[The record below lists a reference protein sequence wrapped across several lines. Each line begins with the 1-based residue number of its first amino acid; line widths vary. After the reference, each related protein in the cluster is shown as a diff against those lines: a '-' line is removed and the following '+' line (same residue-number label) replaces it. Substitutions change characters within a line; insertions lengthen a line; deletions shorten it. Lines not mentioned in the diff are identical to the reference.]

1 MAKRRG
7 AGEGS
12 IYKRADDRWAGTLTV
27 GRDANGMRR
36 RVTVYAAT
44 QAEVVEKLQDLQAQC
59 REGRIPENPS
69 RLLLSEYLDH
79 WLANVVTLE
88 RSDGTARIYKRA
100 ADYVR
105 PFIGGV
111 RLLELRRAHVEDLF
125 VQLRR
130 LPRIEVIERVLNVK
144 GVEGREEKLK
154 RLAKARRA
162 AEPLDGGTLATVR
175 TALGSALDRARK
187 AGLIAIN
194 PVRDASAV
202 RSAPKRRKFLDATE
216 LDRFLRE
223 AARDRYATFWALAVQ
238 SGARLGELL
247 GLRWG
252 CVDFRRGVIRIER
265 QWRPE
270 TRKLADPK
278 SRHAVREVTLSGAA
292 MEALRVHRAALGAV
306 PHPESLV
313 FATAT
318 GRPPHPSTLTRNHLK
333 PILRRAGLPPE
344 TRIHDL
350 RHGSASV
357 LADAGT
363 PLNVLKERLGHHSL
377 RVTEIYLHSSPEAQR
392 KAAET
397 IDAVLSV
404 PRQTAS

>member
-12 IYKRADDRWAGTLTV
+12 VYRRSDNRWAGTVTV
-27 GRDANGMRR
+27 GRDANGKRR

-44 QAEVVEKLQDLQAQC
+44 QNEVVEKLQKVRNDS

-69 RLLLSEYLDH
+69 RLTLAEYLDH
-79 WLANVVTLE
+79 WIENVVVLE
-88 RSDGTARIYKRA
+88 RSAGTVRVYGRA
-100 ADYVR
+100 VDYVR
-105 PFIGGV
+105 PFIGGL
-111 RLLELRRAHVEDLF
+111 RLLELRRAHIEDLF
-125 VQLRR
+125 LQLRR
-130 LPRIEVIERVLNVK
+130 LPRIEVAERILNVK
-144 GVEGREEKLK
+144 GVEGRGEKLE
-154 RLAKARRA
+154 RLRKAPRA
-162 AEPLDGGTLATVR
+162 AEPLDSESLKTVR

-194 PVRDASAV
+194 PVRDVTTV

-223 AARDRYATFWALAVQ
+223 ASQDRFATFWMLAVQ

-252 CVDFRRGVIRIER
+252 CVDFRRGMIRIER
-265 QWRPE
+265 QWRAE
-270 TRKLADPK
+270 SRKLAPPK
-278 SRHAVREVTLSGAA
+278 SEHSTREVTLSAA
-292 MEALRVHRAALGAV
+292 ALDVLRAHRTALGAV
-306 PHPESLV
+306 PHPEALV
-313 FATAT
+313 FATKT
-318 GRPPHPSTLTRNHLK
+318 GKPPHPSTLTRSHLK
-333 PILRRAGLPPE
+333 PILRRAGLPSE

-377 RVTEIYLHSSPEAQR
+377 RMTEIYLHSSPEAQR

-397 IDAVLSV
+397 IEAILSAR
-404 PRQTAS
+404 RQSAS

>member
-12 IYKRADDRWAGTLTV
+12 IFRRSDDRWAGTVTV
-27 GRDANGMRR
+27 GRDANGKRR

-44 QAEVVEKLQDLQAQC
+44 QAEVVEKLQKLQNES
-59 REGRIPENPS
+59 REGRFPENPS
-69 RLLLSEYLDH
+69 RLTLADYLVH
-79 WLANVVTLE
+79 WIENVVTLE
-88 RSDGTARIYKRA
+88 RSGGTVRIYKRA

-111 RLLELRRAHVEDLF
+111 RLLDLRRAHVEDLF
-125 VQLRR
+125 LQLRR
-130 LPRIEVIERVLNVK
+130 LPRIEVVERVLNVK
-144 GVEGREEKLK
+144 NVEGRDEKLE
-154 RLAKARRA
+154 RLRKARRA
-162 AEPLDGGTLATVR
+162 GEPLDGGTLATVR

-187 AGLIAIN
+187 GGLIAIN
-194 PVRDASAV
+194 PVRDATAA

-216 LDRFLRE
+216 LERFLRE
-223 AARDRYATFWALAVQ
+223 ASQDRYATFWMLAVQ

-252 CVDFRRGVIRIER
+252 CVDFRRGMIRIER
-265 QWRPE
+265 QWRAE
-270 TRKLADPK
+270 CRKLAEPK
-278 SRHAVREVTLSGAA
+278 SQHSVREVTLSTATL
-292 MEALRVHRAALGAV
+292 EALRAHRTALGAV
-306 PHPESLV
+306 PHPEALV
-313 FATAT
+313 FATET
-318 GRPPHPSTLTRNHLK
+318 GKPPHPSTLTRGHLK
-333 PILRRAGLPPE
+333 RILRRAELPPE

-377 RVTEIYLHSSPEAQR
+377 RMTEIYLHSSPEAQR

-397 IDAVLSV
+397 IDAILSAR
-404 PRQTAS
+404 RQSAG